1 MTSSTDPATA
11 YALAVVAGDIPAG
24 RLHRMACA
32 RHLADLDASPG
43 SGYVFD
49 WPRAEK
55 VVRFFRLLRHFKG
68 TGFAGKRIE
77 LLPFQVFIVASL
89 FGWLRVSDGL
99 RRFRNAFI
107 ELPRGN
113 GKSTLL
119 GGLGIWLAFFDKE
132 ASADVLCVA
141 TKKDQARIVFDA
153 GRQMV
158 MRAPAVQRRGI
169 EVQKHALYAPDTAS
183 KFAPLGSD
191 VDTLD
196 GLRPHG
202 VLADEVHKYGSGD
215 LIDVLESGMG
225 TRQQPMLVEI
235 TTAGD
240 EDSDSSVYGQHF
252 RLSDNVLTGDVAL
265 PEWFAF
271 IAAADLDDDWQLET
285 TWRKANP
292 AYGVS
297 VLPDFLDKEARKA
310 IANPQEQPKFRRLY
324 LGQRVGA
331 DERYVP
337 KDAWA
342 ACASTMTDE
351 QLQGLPCLMGLDYS
365 SKVDLTA
372 LVLLWMLPDG
382 SYYMRPTFWMP
393 AANIIAR
400 QRRDRV
406 PYASWAEQ
414 GFLELI
420 PGPVI
425 EQPYVRQRI
434 VAEAKKWGATE
445 IDFDPWNASELARQ
459 LTNEDG
465 LTCVEIRQGTRTL
478 SEPTKRL
485 LELVLAGRIHHPD
498 NPLMNWMTANVRV
511 KRDGNE
517 NIILDK
523 LRSRSRIDG
532 PAALVNALS
541 RGVRLGTTEPE
552 PAYQLIVLGGRTQPP
567 NLWRRA

>member
-1 MTSSTDPATA
+1 MTSSTDAATA
-11 YALAVVAGDIPAG
+11 YARAVTEGVIPAG
-24 RLHRMACA
+24 RLHRLACE
-32 RHLADLDASPG
+32 RHLADLEASPA
-43 SGYVFD
+43 SGYRFD
-49 WPRAEK
+49 WPRANK

-68 TGFAGKRIE
+68 TGFAGHRIE
-77 LLPFQVFIVASL
+77 LQPFQVFIVASL
-89 FGWLRVSDGL
+89 FGWVRIGDGL

-119 GGLGIWLAFFDKE
+119 AGLGVWLAFFDRE

-141 TKKDQARIVFDA
+141 TKRDQSRIIFEA

-158 MRAPAVQRRGI
+158 LRAPAVQRRGI
-169 EVQKHALYAPDTAS
+169 EVQKHALFAPASAS
-183 KFAPLGSD
+183 KFIALGSD

-202 VLADEVHKYGSGD
+202 VLADEVHKYASGD

-225 TRQQPMLVEI
+225 TRQQPLLIEI

-240 EDSDSSVYGQHF
+240 ADAEASIYGQHL
-252 RLSDNVLTGDVAL
+252 RLSDNVLTGDVDL

-271 IAAADLDDDWQLET
+271 IAAADADDDWQLET

-292 AYGVS
+292 SYGVS
-297 VLPDFLDKEARKA
+297 VQPAFLDKEARKA

-337 KDAWA
+337 KEAWD
-342 ACASTMTDE
+342 ACAMPMDDE
-351 QLQGLPCLMGLDYS
+351 GLRGLPCLMGLDFS
-365 SKVDLTA
+365 SKIDLTA
-372 LVLLWMLPDG
+372 LVLLWTLPDG
-382 SYYMRPTFWMP
+382 FYVRPFFWMP
-393 AANIIAR
+393 AANVIAR

-406 PYASWAEQ
+406 PYVTWADQ
-414 GFLELI
+414 GCLELI

-425 EQPYVRQRI
+425 EQPIVRDRI
-434 VAEAKKWGATE
+434 VEQAKRWGATE

-465 LTCVEIRQGTRTL
+465 LACVEIRQGTRTL

-485 LELVLAGRIHHPD
+485 LELVLSGKLRHD
-498 NPLMNWMTANVRV
+498 NNPLMNWMMANVRV
-511 KRDGNE
+511 KGDRNDNV
-517 NIILDK
+517 ILDK
-523 LRSRSRIDG
+523 PRSRSRIDG
-532 PAALVNALS
+532 PAAIVNALS
-541 RGVRLGTTEPE
+541 RGVRLAATAAPKFQMFF
-552 PAYQLIVLGGRTQPP
+552 AGGRRQ
-567 NLWRRA
+567 